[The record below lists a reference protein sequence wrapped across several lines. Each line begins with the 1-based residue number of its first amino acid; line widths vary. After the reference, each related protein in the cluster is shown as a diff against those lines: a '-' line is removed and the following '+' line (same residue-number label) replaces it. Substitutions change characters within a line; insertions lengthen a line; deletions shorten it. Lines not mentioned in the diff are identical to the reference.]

1 MTSRFVRRTLA
12 GIALAAA
19 PLVVFAVAAPFANA
33 QPPLPNLPAGGLPPL
48 PGGLP
53 KPGSM
58 AMMPGFSDPLAP
70 LQLVDKPVIQNEL
83 DLAEVQLTEIKAMK
97 ERQEKEIQ
105 KLLADKKKEYEKQL
119 FDKLLPK
126 QQSRL
131 RQIVVQL
138 KKNRSLQDE
147 YVVTEIGLSEDQVK
161 QINDIY
167 EANEK
172 ETEKLFQ
179 DIFARKVDPTTLRE
193 KGRQARTKLEADL
206 MAVMTEEQKKKF
218 SELGGE
224 PFDVNP
230 MDLIAPPMGL
240 DSAIFPPALPP
251 LPDPE
256 GDLDEDLEMEEDE
269 EMEDED
275 LEDADAPAPRPTFG
289 PAPPPRP

>member
-1 MTSRFVRRTLA
+1 MSSRFVRRALGCCTLLCGCA
-12 GIALAAA
+12 VAAA
-19 PLVVFAVAAPFANA
+19 PLVALA

-97 ERQEKEIQ
+97 ERQEKELQ

-147 YVVTEIGLSEDQVK
+147 YVIEEIGLSEDQAK

-167 EANEK
+167 ENNEK

-179 DIFARKVDPTTLRE
+179 DIFARRVDPVTLRE
-193 KGRQARTKLEADL
+193 KGRQARAKLEADL
-206 MAVMTEEQKKKF
+206 MGILTEEQKKKF
-218 SELGGE
+218 AELGGE

-256 GDLDEDLEMEEDE
+256 GDLEEGDE
-269 EMEDED
+269 EMEE
-275 LEDADAPAPRPTFG
+275 EDADAPAPRPSFG
-289 PAPPPRP
+289 PALPPQP

>member
-1 MTSRFVRRTLA
+1 MSSRLIRRVLGCA
-12 GIALAAA
+12 ALAAA
-19 PLVVFAVAAPFANA
+19 PLVVLA

-97 ERQEKEIQ
+97 ERQEKELQ
-105 KLLADKKKEYEKQL
+105 KLLDDKKKEYEKQL
-119 FDKLLPK
+119 FEKLLPK

-147 YVVTEIGLSEDQVK
+147 YVIQEIGLSEDQVK

-167 EANEK
+167 TNNEK

-179 DIFARKVDPTTLRE
+179 DIFARRVDPTTLRE
-193 KGRQARTKLEADL
+193 KGRQARAKLEEDL
-206 MAVMTEEQKKKF
+206 MGIMTEEQKKKF

-240 DSAIFPPALPP
+240 DSAIFPPSLPP

-256 GDLDEDLEMEEDE
+256 GDLEEGEEEMEEE
-269 EMEDED
+269 EGV
-275 LEDADAPAPRPTFG
+275 EDADAPAPGRPSFG
-289 PAPPPRP
+289 PALPPRP

>member
-1 MTSRFVRRTLA
+1 MTSRLVRRTLA
-12 GIALAAA
+12 GLALAAS
-19 PLVVFAVAAPFANA
+19 PLLVLA

-83 DLAEVQLTEIKAMK
+83 GLAEVQLTEIKAMK
-97 ERQEKEIQ
+97 ERQEKELQ

-119 FDKLLPK
+119 FEKLLPK

-147 YVVTEIGLSEDQVK
+147 YVIQEIGLSEDQVK

-167 EANEK
+167 EKNEQ

-193 KGRQARTKLEADL
+193 KGRQARAKLETDL
-206 MAVMTEEQKKKF
+206 MAVMTEEQKQKF
-218 SELGGE
+218 TELGGE

-240 DSAIFPPALPP
+240 DSAIFPPSLPP

-256 GDLDEDLEMEEDE
+256 GDLEGDDE
-269 EMEDED
+269 EMEEED
-275 LEDADAPAPRPTFG
+275 LEEDADAPAPRPSFG